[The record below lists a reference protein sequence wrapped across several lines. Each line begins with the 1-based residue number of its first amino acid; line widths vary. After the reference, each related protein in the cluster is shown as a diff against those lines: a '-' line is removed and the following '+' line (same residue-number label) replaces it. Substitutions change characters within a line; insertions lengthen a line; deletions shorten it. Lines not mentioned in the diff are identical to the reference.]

1 MRVTRRPADAR
12 FTRQPAGPRLVGR
25 LAVFAGV
32 AAVLLTGA
40 TAPAAAHGADAPAAT
55 DYRVAVTGTVPAVDG
70 LTVRVVEA
78 GARLELTNHSGR
90 PIEVLGYAGEPY
102 LEIRPD
108 GVYQNR
114 RSPTAYQNET
124 LSGDTPVPAD
134 ADPAAPPDWRRIA
147 DRPLVRWHDQRTYW
161 LDAAPPEAV
170 RAAPDQVHRVRDW
183 VVPLRDG
190 VTPVEL
196 RGTLDWIPPPDPLRW
211 WGGTL
216 LGTVLLAVALVT
228 TARRGRWTAQLVS
241 AGGLAVG
248 GATAVGYV
256 MARAVESGTGGPLGL
271 LGVLLDG
278 PVWALLT
285 GLAALAAAG
294 YAARRRPG
302 AELALA
308 LTGACLALFAGAANA
323 AVFTRAIAPVPG
335 PAWWPRIAVAAVL
348 VSGAAVAVGAVLRL
362 RAEPVTG
369 PDSVGRAVGDG
380 PEGVGPDGGELA
392 RGEQRI
398 EAER

>member
-1 MRVTRRPADAR
+1 MR
-12 FTRQPAGPRLVGR
+12 FTRRLAQVRATRLAGR
-25 LAVFAGV
+25 LAVFVGV

-40 TAPAAAHGADAPAAT
+40 ATPATAHGADAPAAS

-90 PIEVLGYAGEPY
+90 PVEVLGYAGEPY

-114 RSPTAYQNET
+114 RSPTAYQSET
-124 LSGDTPVPAD
+124 LAGDTPVPAD

-147 DRPLVRWHDQRTYW
+147 DRPVVRWHDQRTYW
-161 LDAAPPEAV
+161 LDAAPPDAV

-196 RGTLDWIPPPDPLRW
+196 RGTLDWIPPPDLLHW

-216 LGTVLLAVALVT
+216 LGAVLMMVALVA
-228 TARRGRWTAQLVS
+228 TARHDPRTAQLVS

-248 GATAVGYV
+248 AAAAVGYA
-256 MARAVESGTGGPLGL
+256 MARAVESGTGGPAGL
-271 LGVLLDG
+271 LSVLLDG

-294 YAARRRPG
+294 YAARRRAG

-308 LTGACLALFAGAANA
+308 LTGTCLAVFVGAANA

-335 PAWWPRIAVAAVL
+335 PAWWPRIVVAAVL
-348 VSGAAVAVGAVLRL
+348 VSGVAVALGAVLRL

-369 PDSVGRAVGDG
+369 PESVGRAAGDG
-380 PEGVGPDGGELA
+380 PGSTGPDGGELA
-392 RGEQRI
+392 RGEQRV

>member
-1 MRVTRRPADAR
+1 MLFTRRPARAR
-12 FTRQPAGPRLVGR
+12 ATRLAGR
-25 LAVFAGV
+25 LAVFVGG

-40 TAPAAAHGADAPAAT
+40 ATPAAAHGADAPAAT
-55 DYRVAVTGTVPAVDG
+55 DYRVTVTGTVPAVDG

-124 LSGDTPVPAD
+124 LAGDTPVPAD
-134 ADPAAPPDWRRIA
+134 ADPTAPPLWRRIA
-147 DRPLVRWHDQRTYW
+147 DRPVVRWHDQRTYW
-161 LDAAPPEAV
+161 RDAAPPDAV

-216 LGTVLLAVALVT
+216 LGAVLMLVALLA
-228 TARRGRWTAQLVS
+228 TARRGPRTAQLVS

-248 GATAVGYV
+248 AATAVGYA

-271 LGVLLDG
+271 LSVLLDG

-308 LTGACLALFAGAANA
+308 LTGTCLAIFAGVANA

-348 VSGAAVAVGAVLRL
+348 VSGAAVALGAVLRL
-362 RAEPVTG
+362 RAEPAAG
-369 PDSVGRAVGDG
+369 PDGVGRAGGDG
-380 PEGVGPDGGELA
+380 PGGAGPDGGELT
-392 RGEQRI
+392 RGEPRV